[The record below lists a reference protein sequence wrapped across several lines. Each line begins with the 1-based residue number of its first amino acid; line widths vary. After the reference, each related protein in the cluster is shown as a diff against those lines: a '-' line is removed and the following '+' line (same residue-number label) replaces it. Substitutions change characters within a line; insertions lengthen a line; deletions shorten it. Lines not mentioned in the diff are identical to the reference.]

1 MLEATKVNKTGF
13 GYSIDNPIQTFCIPF
28 AYTYLNNL
36 RAKEG
41 TILKYER
48 EGSFRYKENSHLID
62 KYKIYV
68 LNKKEDTE
76 EVYFKVYT
84 IWIVSYSKENSKQP
98 PEDFL
103 FKVQLNW

>member
-1 MLEATKVNKTGF
+1 MN
-13 GYSIDNPIQTFCIPF
+13 
-28 AYTYLNNL
+28 
-36 RAKEG
+36 
-41 TILKYER
+41 
-48 EGSFRYKENSHLID
+48 

-76 EVYFKVYT
+76 EVDFKVYT
-84 IWIVSYSKENSKQP
+84 IWIDSYSKENSKQP